1 MKVQKIGNFN
11 GQADIEFR
19 PYRRTRCP
27 SVSIMKTEDSVI
39 ANILA
44 DSEETT
50 RHRDD
55 TLGRRQFLTQLGTI
69 GGGVALSTLP
79 AFAQIGGQ
87 QIVPELGEA
96 QPSTPVVE
104 AIGKQVWDGNRL
116 NDDAVSE
123 LLDQAMM
130 KLTGRDSAKEA
141 WRAIVLPDDIVGIKI
156 NPLGGPELSTHSIIV
171 DKIIE
176 GLYGAGVL
184 RKQVLIW
191 DRFEN
196 HLLNAGYPITP
207 PEDDV
212 RILAS
217 DTEGIGYDDEVFYES
232 EKDSFSRRENGSTR
246 SRYSRIVTQ
255 MVDVLINVPVL
266 KHHAIAGVS
275 GCLKNLAFGSVDNTR
290 RFHAKPLHCNPAVG
304 EILQHKILKE
314 KLILNI
320 VDGLVASFNH
330 GPTYHADS
338 TWQFNTLFVSADPVI
353 LDVLVL
359 QTVNQKREEMEL
371 NSVSKLANYINT
383 ASSLELGTNTLDQVD
398 LRQVEV

>member
-1 MKVQKIGNFN
+1 MTKSDPI
-11 GQADIEFR
+11 
-19 PYRRTRCP
+19 
-27 SVSIMKTEDSVI
+27 I

-44 DSEETT
+44 DSEEVA
-50 RHRDD
+50 RHQDN
-55 TLGRRQFLTQLGTI
+55 TLDRRQFLTQLGTI

-79 AFAQIGGQ
+79 TFAQIGGQ

-96 QPSTPVVE
+96 EPATPVVE

-116 NDDAVSE
+116 NDDVVSE

-130 KLTGRDSAKEA
+130 KLTERDSAKEA
-141 WRAIVLPDDIVGIKI
+141 WRAIALPDDIVGIKI
-156 NPLGGPELSTHSIIV
+156 NPLGGPELSTHSIII

-184 RKQVLIW
+184 QKQVIIW
-191 DRFEN
+191 DRFES

-207 PEDDV
+207 ITSTQGDV

-290 RFHAKPLHCNPAVG
+290 RFHAKPIHCNPAIG
-304 EILQHKILKE
+304 EILQHKVLKE

-320 VDGLVASFNH
+320 VDGLAASFNH